1 MTAKRTVMERV
12 LELLRLHRMGT
23 KPRVVARLLKMSP
36 NTEREYRTILEGE
49 GLLRGSITELPSL
62 EEIKAVIEKGKPRPT
77 LPRQQR
83 SGIEAWA
90 EKIEALFSRGV
101 KPRAIFER
109 LRTEEAFEGSYP
121 QVKRL
126 CKTLNRAQGV
136 RARDVAIPVLTLPG
150 EVAQVD
156 FGHVGRLFDPGTVT
170 LREAYCF
177 VMVLGFSRKMV
188 VRVVFDQ
195 RVETWQWLHAQAFE
209 ELGGVPETV
218 VPDNLKAAVIR
229 AAFSVSGPSTVLNR
243 SYRELARHYS
253 FKIDPTPPYDPAKKG
268 KVEAGVKY
276 VKRSFF
282 AGRDPEDIQIV
293 AKALSLWVRE
303 VANDRVHGTTGKK
316 PSELFEKE
324 ERMALGS
331 LPVRPYEPVVWK
343 KAKVHPD
350 SHVVFDRRLYSVP
363 WRLVGQE
370 VWIQATASTVCIF
383 AEDVRVATHSR
394 RNPSPRSTQDAHL
407 PEHRRDLRE
416 RSWEYWVKR
425 AAKMGDEVES
435 YIIEVFCSDD
445 VLSQLRT
452 VQAIVTHLE
461 RYPPE
466 RAQAACRR
474 AHFYGNY
481 NYNSIK
487 NILIQALDREQLP
500 SKTVLNNEDEPPTF
514 ARNISEMLSEPLE
527 VIDESC

>member
-1 MTAKRTVMERV
+1 
-12 LELLRLHRMGT
+12 
-23 KPRVVARLLKMSP
+23 
-36 NTEREYRTILEGE
+36 
-49 GLLRGSITELPSL
+49 
-62 EEIKAVIEKGKPRPT
+62 
-77 LPRQQR
+77 
-83 SGIEAWA
+83 
-90 EKIEALFSRGV
+90 
-101 KPRAIFER
+101 
-109 LRTEEAFEGSYP
+109 
-121 QVKRL
+121 
-126 CKTLNRAQGV
+126 
-136 RARDVAIPVLTLPG
+136 
-150 EVAQVD
+150 
-156 FGHVGRLFDPGTVT
+156 
-170 LREAYCF
+170 
-177 VMVLGFSRKMV
+177 
-188 VRVVFDQ
+188 
-195 RVETWQWLHAQAFE
+195 
-209 ELGGVPETV
+209 
-218 VPDNLKAAVIR
+218 
-229 AAFSVSGPSTVLNR
+229 
-243 SYRELARHYS
+243 
-253 FKIDPTPPYDPAKKG
+253 
-268 KVEAGVKY
+268 
-276 VKRSFF
+276 
-282 AGRDPEDIQIV
+282 
-293 AKALSLWVRE
+293 
-303 VANDRVHGTTGKK
+303 
-316 PSELFEKE
+316 
-324 ERMALGS
+324 MALGS

-500 SKTVLNNEDEPPTF
+500 SKTVLNNEEEPPTF

-527 VIDESC
+527 VRDESC